1 MDKKKLIEFINNNY
15 EDDSIIAV
23 SLLDCGDIEAWW
35 TEQTG
40 EEDVSR
46 DRLEDFL
53 KHLNNIKYAS
63 LWDWDFIEHVKDEY
77 LGE

>member
-23 SLLDCGDIEAWW
+23 SLLGRGDIEAWW

-46 DRLEDFL
+46 ERLEDFL